1 MQRARTSSQET
12 LLTAAA
18 ITLTQ
23 HRETVGFA
31 FSHLS
36 SSLRILRRSLQCPT
50 LEIVGSAHVRI
61 RIIGY
66 VKIVTDTISARF
78 LRNIHVEY
86 RILGNFAET
95 LCNC

>member
-1 MQRARTSSQET
+1 MLMQRARTSSQET

-31 FSHLS
+31 FSRLS

-50 LEIVGSAHVRI
+50 LEIVGSAYPYHRLRKDRNGYGI
-61 RIIGY
+61 RAFP
-66 VKIVTDTISARF
+66 S
-78 LRNIHVEY
+78 
-86 RILGNFAET
+86 
-95 LCNC
+95 